1 MEELIAELK
10 AKIVAGLALEGVAP
24 GDIDPDKPLFV
35 EGLGLDSIDAVEL
48 VVILERDF
56 GIRLKDMETAKAAFK
71 SLRSLA
77 EFIVG
82 RRQGSA

>member
-1 MEELIAELK
+1 MEELITDLK
-10 AKIVAGLALEGVAP
+10 TKIVAGLQLEGVAP
-24 GDIDPDKPLFV
+24 GDIDPDGPLFV

-56 GIRLKDMETAKAAFK
+56 GIRLKDMEAAKAAFK

-77 EFIVG
+77 EFIMG
-82 RRQGSA
+82 NRK

>member
-1 MEELIAELK
+1 MEELIADLK
-10 AKIVAGLALEGVAP
+10 TKIVAGLQLEGVQPA
-24 GDIDPDKPLFV
+24 DIDSDGPLFV

-71 SLRSLA
+71 SVRSLA
-77 EFIVG
+77 SFIME
-82 RRQGSA
+82 RRQ

>member
-1 MEELIAELK
+1 MEELIADLK
-10 AKIVAGLALEGVAP
+10 TKIVAGLQLEGVQPA
-24 GDIDPDKPLFV
+24 DIDADGPLFV

-71 SLRSLA
+71 SVRSLA
-77 EFIVG
+77 SFIME
-82 RRQGSA
+82 RRQ